1 LSSGGCGLIKPKT
14 NSQLFSISE
23 VIVSS
28 ELSGKIDT
36 SKWLNQANIV
46 TPDFKKSSLFTNNNI
61 NSKVLKDHNFNQA
74 PKNIFQV

>member
-1 LSSGGCGLIKPKT
+1 MHSPAVKPKT

-36 SKWLNQANIV
+36 SKWLN
-46 TPDFKKSSLFTNNNI
+46 
-61 NSKVLKDHNFNQA
+61 
-74 PKNIFQV
+74 